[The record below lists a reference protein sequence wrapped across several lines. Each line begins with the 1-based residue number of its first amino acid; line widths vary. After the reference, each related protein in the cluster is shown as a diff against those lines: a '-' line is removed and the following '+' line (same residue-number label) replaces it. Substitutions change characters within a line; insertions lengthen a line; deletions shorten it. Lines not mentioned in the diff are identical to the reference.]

1 MCPEKT
7 FQCLTSSSYMF
18 LFYSKEQGKSRMETA
33 QSHLQISK
41 CGGVAS
47 QCLYL
52 PLRGQELQHKEN
64 GSALYCNGKAC
75 LDFPNH
81 FHFSIEISVLFQ
93 TKRTIDTKSIFL
105 DKPALKSFGSN
116 YLGESL
122 CVRRSRE
129 LLFILARTLASCHL
143 SLSLPLS
150 PFSAFTED
158 TSRNVFSQKI
168 ILTFQFQNFIFLSFF
183 NPLLLEKQIE
193 KRQ

>member
-1 MCPEKT
+1 
-7 FQCLTSSSYMF
+7 
-18 LFYSKEQGKSRMETA
+18 MEAA
-33 QSHLQISK
+33 QSHLQMR
-41 CGGVAS
+41 GVAS

-93 TKRTIDTKSIFL
+93 TKRTIDTKSIFFL

-158 TSRNVFSQKI
+158 TSRNVFFSKNHSH
-168 ILTFQFQNFIFLSFF
+168 FPVSEFHFSFF
-183 NPLLLEKQIE
+183 LQSSPAGQTNREKAIAVIKE
-193 KRQ
+193 KVNCSHCFSSTSFT

>member
-1 MCPEKT
+1 
-7 FQCLTSSSYMF
+7 
-18 LFYSKEQGKSRMETA
+18 MEAAHCA
-33 QSHLQISK
+33 QSHLQMR
-41 CGGVAS
+41 GLAS

-64 GSALYCNGKAC
+64 CSALYCNGKAC

-81 FHFSIEISVLFQ
+81 FHFSIEIFVLLQ

-105 DKPALKSFGSN
+105 DIPALKSFGSN

-143 SLSLPLS
+143 SLPPSLALLS
-150 PFSAFTED
+150 FHED

-168 ILTFQFQNFIFLSFF
+168 ILTFQFQNSIFLYFF
-183 NPLLLEKQIE
+183 NPLLLDKQIE